1 MKMLC
6 VTIGL
11 ASMLAGCTI
20 VHAMSSQTGHLFVA
34 LTDRETG
41 GPITNATVTV
51 CCQTEF
57 NIGYTIEDH
66 FTKTTAPTGP
76 DGVAHVV
83 FQFYDPE
90 FTWWVDAP
98 SHHNGHFGTGYGNEK
113 FSRVVEESDYYNID
127 TNTVAGL
134 AMYNAIKSLYDA
146 GDVMGF
152 LSKFNPKSVIYT
164 SNVVHRSVCLT
175 PRHNAQPMYAYG
187 YPDRKYLP
195 MKNNRTTIVTN
206 GMEVAQ
212 YRRTD
217 LDMKECLLLPTIDN
231 YIPGWHTRAGE
242 VSDFHIERFSVTT
255 NGVHTRY
262 GWIEFAPGCGAYKRN
277 TRDDPSF
284 PTTYEADTN
293 ETFLTR
299 IPFEYSSVSGQVVY
313 AKNVLEGHEYMV
325 LKTRVTTNEVGEI
338 TSCNYSKILGPLRV
352 WDRLYFRSLI
362 FNPRP
367 NDPNLEFDTDNNL
380 ATSDPCN
387 WYP

>member
-51 CCQTEF
+51 RCQTEF

-98 SHHNGHFGTGYGNEK
+98 SHHNGRFGTGRGDEK
-113 FSRVVEESDYYNID
+113 FSRRVVESDYCNID

-134 AMYNAIKSLYDA
+134 AMYNELKSLYDA

-164 SNVVHRSVCLT
+164 SNVVHRAVCLT

-187 YPDRKYLP
+187 HPDRIYLP

-206 GMEVAQ
+206 GLEITRYKPV
-212 YRRTD
+212 D
-217 LDMKECLLLPTIDN
+217 FDMKECLKVISEPDYDYYLHGPSGD
-231 YIPGWHTRAGE
+231 

-277 TRDDPSF
+277 ITDDPSF

-325 LKTRVTTNEVGEI
+325 LKTRVTTNEVGEV
-338 TSCNYSKILGPLRV
+338 TSCNYSKILGPLRT

>member
-1 MKMLC
+1 MNKIIGM
-6 VTIGL
+6 GL
-11 ASMLAGCTI
+11 APLLAGCTI
-20 VHAMSSQTGHLFVA
+20 VHAMSSHTGHLFVA

-51 CCQTEF
+51 RCQTEF

-83 FQFYDPE
+83 FQFYNPV
-90 FTWWVDAP
+90 FTWRVNAP
-98 SHHNGHFGTGYGNEK
+98 SHHNGRFGSGHGSEHFHGA
-113 FSRVVEESDYYNID
+113 VEESDYYNID

-134 AMYNAIKSLYDA
+134 AMYNELKSLYDA

-152 LSKFNPKSVIYT
+152 LSRFNPKSVIYT
-164 SNVVHRSVCLT
+164 SNVVHRAVCLT

-187 YPDRKYLP
+187 HPDRIYLP
-195 MKNNRTTIVTN
+195 TKKDRTTIVTN
-206 GMEVAQ
+206 GLEITRYKPV
-212 YRRTD
+212 D
-217 LDMKECLLLPTIDN
+217 FDMKECLKVISEPDYDYYLHGPSGD
-231 YIPGWHTRAGE
+231 

-277 TRDDPSF
+277 ITDDPSF

-325 LKTRVTTNEVGEI
+325 LKTRVTTNEVGEV
-338 TSCNYSKILGPLRV
+338 TSCNYSKILGPLRT

>member
-1 MKMLC
+1 
-6 VTIGL
+6 
-11 ASMLAGCTI
+11 
-20 VHAMSSQTGHLFVA
+20 
-34 LTDRETG
+34 
-41 GPITNATVTV
+41 
-51 CCQTEF
+51 
-57 NIGYTIEDH
+57 
-66 FTKTTAPTGP
+66 
-76 DGVAHVV
+76 
-83 FQFYDPE
+83 
-90 FTWWVDAP
+90 
-98 SHHNGHFGTGYGNEK
+98 
-113 FSRVVEESDYYNID
+113 
-127 TNTVAGL
+127 
-134 AMYNAIKSLYDA
+134 
-146 GDVMGF
+146 
-152 LSKFNPKSVIYT
+152 
-164 SNVVHRSVCLT
+164 
-175 PRHNAQPMYAYG
+175 
-187 YPDRKYLP
+187 

-206 GMEVAQ
+206 GMEVTQ

-299 IPFEYSSVSGQVVY
+299 IPFEYSSVTGQVVY

-338 TSCNYSKILGPLRV
+338 TSCNYSKILGPMFVSDHWYPRDHV
-352 WDRLYFRSLI
+352 SFQSMI
-362 FNPRP
+362 FNPTP
-367 NDPNLEFDTDNNL
+367 NDPNLEADLRSNL
-380 ATSDPCN
+380 ATRGYGS

>member
-1 MKMLC
+1 MNKIIGM
-6 VTIGL
+6 GL
-11 ASMLAGCTI
+11 APLLAGCTI
-20 VHAMSSQTGHLFVA
+20 VHAMSSHTGHLFVA

-51 CCQTEF
+51 RCQTEF

-83 FQFYDPE
+83 FQFYNPV
-90 FTWWVDAP
+90 FTWRVNAP
-98 SHHNGHFGTGYGNEK
+98 SHHNGRFGSGHGSEHFHGA
-113 FSRVVEESDYYNID
+113 VEESDYYNID

-134 AMYNAIKSLYDA
+134 AMYNELKSLYDA

-152 LSKFNPKSVIYT
+152 LSRFNPKSVIYT
-164 SNVVHRSVCLT
+164 SNVVHRAVCLT

-187 YPDRKYLP
+187 HPDRIYLP
-195 MKNNRTTIVTN
+195 TKKDRTTIVTN
-206 GMEVAQ
+206 GLEITRYKPV
-212 YRRTD
+212 D
-217 LDMKECLLLPTIDN
+217 FDMKECLEVISVPDYDYDIHGPSGD
-231 YIPGWHTRAGE
+231 

-313 AKNVLEGHEYMV
+313 AKNVLEGNEYMV
-325 LKTRVTTNEVGEI
+325 LKTRVTTNEVGEV
-338 TSCNYSKILGPLRV
+338 TSCNYSKILGPLRT

-367 NDPNLEFDTDNNL
+367 NDPNLEFDTGNNL